1 VRLMEKQSKWNYH
14 VLAGCNRAASALAL
28 ALVLPP
34 TAWAL
39 PDNWNVEGVNGA
51 LHISG
56 DFVEGA
62 CRLDMTSQTQE
73 ISLGN
78 TSTEAL
84 RNPGDRGEPVAFTLR
99 LRDCVRS
106 GSEMLNT
113 WSGNSSWDSLQPA
126 VSVTF
131 LAPADADSPELVQVN
146 GLTGLGLRIADSARR
161 DVRLGERTL
170 PQFVTPTNDALVYYV
185 QPERTPAPLTAG
197 TWQATVGFRLNYD

>member
-1 VRLMEKQSKWNYH
+1 MRLMEKQNKWHYH
-14 VLAGCNRAASALAL
+14 VLAGHNRAASALAL

-39 PDNWNVEGVNGA
+39 PDNWNVKGVNGA

-73 ISLGN
+73 VSLGN

-84 RNPGDRGEPVAFTLR
+84 QNPGDRGEPVAFTLR

-113 WSGNSSWDSLQPA
+113 RSGNSSWDSLQPA
-126 VSVTF
+126 ISVTF

-185 QPERTPAPLTAG
+185 QPERTPAPLTTG